1 MFLQKGRSKRTKKV
15 EEPWQNG
22 ARTGLVHRVTG
33 MTSVLNLGGLHKVR
47 KIRKTKNKNIEKY
60 KKSLTL
66 FFKRLIFLTCSNIPR
81 TLHPV
86 VVLMPKY
93 ELLAYKRS

>member
-22 ARTGLVHRVTG
+22 ARTGLVRRVTG

-47 KIRKTKNKNIEKY
+47 KIRKTKK
-60 KKSLTL
+60 
-66 FFKRLIFLTCSNIPR
+66 
-81 TLHPV
+81 
-86 VVLMPKY
+86 
-93 ELLAYKRS
+93 